1 MPPADMN
8 MQHNEVIQHR
18 MKLLYIN
25 VAHIEREGYSA
36 LRKYSYPLICSRFML
51 LSYVKM
57 L

>member
-8 MQHNEVIQHR
+8 MQHNEVIQHH

-25 VAHIEREGYSA
+25 VAHIEREGYST
-36 LRKYSYPLICSRFML
+36 LRKYSLIFSRFML
-51 LSYVKM
+51 LPYVKM